1 MRLIIEEN
9 DAKAGLWTAR
19 YIVARI
25 KEKAARTDRPF
36 VLGLPTGS
44 TPVETYKEL
53 VRLYEAGEVSFRN
66 VVTFNMDEYVGIPE
80 DHPESY
86 HTFMRRHFF
95 DHVDVPAANIHIL
108 DGNAP
113 DLQKECEEYERKI
126 VAAGGIDLFLGG
138 IGEDGHIAFNE
149 PYSSL
154 VSRTRVMTLTPETVA
169 VNSRFF
175 DNDVNKV
182 PKQAMSVGVATIMD
196 SHEVI
201 IQAFGHKKARA
212 LKHGVEGCYS
222 HEWTISA
229 LQVHPAG
236 IIVAASWRRANVCK
250 EPRGDAAQPVSRGF
264 RSYGGSVRIADAP
277 SFIPPPV
284 VGPVRLRSE
293 FRRGLPL
300 FPRRSLPGISL
311 PDGRCPPCRF
321 GKRGVGTKGGS
332 TRSGA

>member
-9 DAKAGLWTAR
+9 AATAGLWTAR

-44 TPVETYKEL
+44 TPVETFKEL

-138 IGEDGHIAFNE
+138 VGEDGHLAFNE
-149 PYSSL
+149 PFSSL
-154 VSRTRVMTLTPETVA
+154 NSRTRVKTLTYDTLV

-182 PKQAMSVGVATIMD
+182 PKQALSVGVATVLDAKQVLIL
-196 SHEVI
+196 
-201 IQAFGHKKARA
+201 ALGHKKARA
-212 LKHGVEGCYS
+212 LQQCVEGPYS
-222 HEWTISA
+222 HVCTISA
-229 LQVHPAG
+229 MHVHPH
-236 IIVAASWRRANVCK
+236 
-250 EPRGDAAQPVSRGF
+250 
-264 RSYGGSVRIADAP
+264 GSVVCDEPATAE
-277 SFIPPPV
+277 
-284 VGPVRLRSE
+284 L
-293 FRRGLPL
+293 
-300 FPRRSLPGISL
+300 
-311 PDGRCPPCRF
+311 
-321 GKRGVGTKGGS
+321 KVGTYRYFKDIERENLIS
-332 TRSGA
+332 K